1 MEFIQ
6 LLSCFLHNLHS
17 LYWESEILTRNNRF
31 NKPCRNL
38 ITAKYSTALCYLR
51 RKSYDPESSRFVNTF
66 IYRLSG
72 LLRSMWVLV
81 SCGVE
86 IMIFT
91 PEPQKP
97 PRVVMPKG
105 SVLLTLYATPNLL
118 SKDGTVLKTSCVTLK
133 SLFKQCNTSMM
144 QISCITL

>member
-1 MEFIQ
+1 
-6 LLSCFLHNLHS
+6 
-17 LYWESEILTRNNRF
+17 
-31 NKPCRNL
+31 
-38 ITAKYSTALCYLR
+38 
-51 RKSYDPESSRFVNTF
+51 
-66 IYRLSG
+66 
-72 LLRSMWVLV
+72 MWVLV

-118 SKDGTVLKTSCVTLK
+118 SKDGTVLKT
-133 SLFKQCNTSMM
+133 
-144 QISCITL
+144 

>member
-1 MEFIQ
+1 
-6 LLSCFLHNLHS
+6 
-17 LYWESEILTRNNRF
+17 
-31 NKPCRNL
+31 
-38 ITAKYSTALCYLR
+38 
-51 RKSYDPESSRFVNTF
+51 
-66 IYRLSG
+66 
-72 LLRSMWVLV
+72 MWVLV

-118 SKDGTVLKTSCVTLK
+118 SKDGTVLKTSCVTLI
-133 SLFKQCNTSMM
+133 SLFKLERLVTLTM
-144 QISCITL
+144 QHKHDANLYLYLYLYLYLCLYFNKAAASVLYCI